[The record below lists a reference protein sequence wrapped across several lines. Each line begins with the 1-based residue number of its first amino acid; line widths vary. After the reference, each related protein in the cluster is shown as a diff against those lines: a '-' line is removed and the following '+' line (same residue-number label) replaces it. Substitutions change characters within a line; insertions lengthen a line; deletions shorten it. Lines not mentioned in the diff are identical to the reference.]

1 MLQSLFLTSLLFIAA
16 CGTALA
22 NDPAI
27 PQGVTVP
34 SWKQLSAE
42 QQKDL
47 SQFSLNW
54 DTLPA
59 SRRVQ
64 ILERYEKWKALPP
77 KQRQALREG
86 ALNFQEMPP
95 RQRAAMRESLLY
107 IRTLPPEE
115 QKRLR
120 QLWMKLT
127 PSQRSAWLDQGGP
140 GIAPDP
146 KL

>member
-1 MLQSLFLTSLLFIAA
+1 MLRRLFYISLFILA
-16 CGTALA
+16 CNTAFA
-22 NDPAI
+22 NGAI
-27 PQGVTVP
+27 TPQGVIVP
-34 SWKQLSAE
+34 SWKQLSRE

-54 DTLPA
+54 DQLPA

-86 ALNFQEMPP
+86 ALNFQEMLPH
-95 RQRAAMRESLLY
+95 QRTAMRESLRYL
-107 IRTLPPEE
+107 RTLPPEE

-120 QLWMKLT
+120 QLWMSLT
-127 PSQRSAWLDQGGP
+127 PTQRSAWLDQGGP

-146 KL
+146 KP